1 MAFNTLVSLR
11 ATIIDWVARTDLTD
25 EKIDLFIDA
34 AELEI
39 IHGVYDESGR
49 VVIPGLRC
57 RRMEVRNSAF
67 AITGEYTDLPVGF
80 LGFRSV
86 KTNESPERTLDYVTP
101 LVFNSTNLSMATFA
115 ESNAYTIEGNQLRLT
130 TNAGPSNSLEIVYYQ
145 QPPNVVTTT
154 TNWILEQYPLVYL
167 YGALR
172 HLGIY
177 TGMDA
182 RLGLFQSAFMSS
194 LAAIHAQEKATNYS
208 GSSLQMQSVG
218 VTRT

>member
-1 MAFNTLVSLR
+1 MPFNTRDSLR

-67 AITGEYTDLPVGF
+67 TISGEYTDLPVGF
-80 LGFRSV
+80 LGFRVV
-86 KTNESPERTLDYVTP
+86 KVVGNPERVLDYVTP
-101 LVFNSTNLSMATFA
+101 AFFNATNLSLATFS

-130 TNAGPSNSLEIVYYQ
+130 SDAGPTSTLEITYFV
-145 QPPNVVTTT
+145 QPPNVVATS
-154 TNWILEQYPLVYL
+154 TNWILENYPLVYL

-177 TGMDA
+177 IGMDG
-182 RLGLFQSAFMSS
+182 RLGLFQSAFMSA
-194 LAAIHAQEKATNYS
+194 LAAVHAQEKATGYS
-208 GSSLQMQSVG
+208 GSALQVQTVG
-218 VTRT
+218 VTKT